1 MKGGVPADQG
11 DGVSGHAQ
19 GARSACTSSTCM
31 GKTELLIDTN
41 KAQMADYASMQN
53 SIGRLDPQAH
63 PACLRS
69 TLHSTCCLCLCCA
82 TEGEMQKTQ
91 DEIVEL
97 QALLQD
103 ERTTRS
109 HKEQYAALVS
119 TVITSSQ
126 TGGQQKPARR
136 SRRYNQLQSKA

>member
-1 MKGGVPADQG
+1 VKGGVPADQTAYQAMLKELA
-11 DGVSGHAQ
+11 V
-19 GARSACTSSTCM
+19 CEFNV
-31 GKTELLIDTN
+31 GKTELLIETCA
-41 KAQMADYASMQN
+41 AQMADYASLQN

-63 PACLRS
+63 PTCLRS

-126 TGGQQKPARR
+126 TGGQEKPAPR
-136 SRRYNQLQSKA
+136 SRRCNELQSKA